1 MSQSTLTAKGCQ
13 TNRLPDFL
21 EVSPSTTIAVTAF
34 LQEERRTAKI
44 CTKQCDAF
52 LALKIRGSGVL
63 EDADVRQ
70 EIFNMREKAAAHDCN
85 VLCLLSLIRYIT

>member
-13 TNRLPDFL
+13 TTSNFL

-44 CTKQCDAF
+44 CTEQCDAF
-52 LALKIRGSGVL
+52 LTLKIKGSGVL
-63 EDADVRQ
+63 EDPDIRQ
-70 EIFNMREKAAAHDCN
+70 ELFNMREKAADHKDH
-85 VLCLLSLIRYIT
+85 VLRLLSLIR